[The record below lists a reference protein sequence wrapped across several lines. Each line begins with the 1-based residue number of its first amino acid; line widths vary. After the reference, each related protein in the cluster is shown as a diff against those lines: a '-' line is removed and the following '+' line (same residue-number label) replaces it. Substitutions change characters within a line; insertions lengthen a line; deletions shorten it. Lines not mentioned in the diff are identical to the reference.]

1 MILMNLFTKEKW
13 THRLW
18 KQTCGY
24 KRGKG
29 QGRDKLG
36 VWDWHTHTTIYK
48 LDNQQRP
55 TYSTENSTQ
64 YYIITYIG
72 KETEKETIYV

>member
-55 TYSTENSTQ
+55 TL
-64 YYIITYIG
+64 
-72 KETEKETIYV
+72 